1 MEFESMK
8 RSPMGNKG
16 DGTKFPQCLLHGGR
30 SVSYVLCDHY

>member
-16 DGTKFPQCLLHGGR
+16 DCSKFPQSLLREGR
-30 SVSYVLCDHY
+30 SVSYVLNGH